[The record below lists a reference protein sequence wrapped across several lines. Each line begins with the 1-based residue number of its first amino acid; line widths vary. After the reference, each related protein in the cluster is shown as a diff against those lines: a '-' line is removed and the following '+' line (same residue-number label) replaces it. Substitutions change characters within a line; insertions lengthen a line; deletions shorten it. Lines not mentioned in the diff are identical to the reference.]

1 MVNHLKYKMEVI
13 VWHKFSLFLSNI
25 ANGFVV
31 ILLGLMSIVILLG
44 VFFRYVLIRPL
55 PWSEDL
61 GRYLMIWTALFGV
74 GVVMQNKAHVAVTIF
89 AEKMPKR
96 VGLLLLLT
104 AKILVFGFGLTMGYL
119 GVQLL
124 RSMMPQISPTLQIS
138 MTWVYGGFPFY
149 GFFLMVST
157 LDQILEDIK
166 QFRNLSTSSPNPP
179 SRKGEG

>member
-1 MVNHLKYKMEVI
+1 M
-13 VWHKFSLFLSNI
+13 WHRFSLLISKI

-31 ILLGLMSIVILLG
+31 FLVGMMSIVILLG

-89 AEKMPKR
+89 AERMPKR
-96 VGLLLLLT
+96 VRFLLLLT
-104 AKILVFGFGLTMGYL
+104 AKILVFGFGLTITYL
-119 GVQLL
+119 SVQLL
-124 RSMMPQISPTLQIS
+124 RNMMPQISPTLRIS

-166 QFRNLSTSSPNPP
+166 QFRSLGILSPNPSP
-179 SRKGEG
+179 LGKE

>member
-1 MVNHLKYKMEVI
+1 M
-13 VWHKFSLFLSNI
+13 WHKFSLFLAKI

-31 ILLGLMSIVILLG
+31 LLLSVMSIDILLG
-44 VFFRYVLIRPL
+44 VFFRYVLIKPL

-124 RSMMPQISPTLQIS
+124 RSMMPQISPTLHIR
-138 MTWVYGGFPFY
+138 MWWVYLGFPFY
-149 GFFLMVST
+149 GFFLIVST
-157 LDQILEDIK
+157 LDQILEDIMNFITLGLEK
-166 QFRNLSTSSPNPP
+166 KNKSVQKS
-179 SRKGEG
+179 

>member
-1 MVNHLKYKMEVI
+1 M
-13 VWHKFSLFLSNI
+13 WHRFSLLISKI

-31 ILLGLMSIVILLG
+31 FLVGMMSIVILLG
-44 VFFRYVLIRPL
+44 VFFRYVLIKPL

-124 RSMMPQISPTLQIS
+124 LTMMTQISPTLHIPMQ
-138 MTWVYGGFPFY
+138 WVYLGFPFY

-166 QFRNLSTSSPNPP
+166 QFRNLSTSSPNPS